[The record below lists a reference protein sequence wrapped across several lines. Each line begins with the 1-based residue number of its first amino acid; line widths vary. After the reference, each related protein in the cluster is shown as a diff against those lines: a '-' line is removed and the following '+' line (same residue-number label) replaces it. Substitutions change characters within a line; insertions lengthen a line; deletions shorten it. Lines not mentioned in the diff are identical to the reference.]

1 MSEPNNIDSETES
14 TPPRDVLIVPSDFFF
29 IELVEVPSALE
40 PGELEDFAELS
51 IEGFSPFPVEQLCSG
66 YLVSPDGDQILLYA
80 ALSDRLK
87 REGYADL
94 EEYTWVLPDFATLH
108 GARFPQTTKIHLIG
122 ETSATLLEQPSGE
135 GLPQNIVSTE
145 DAPVGAFQLRAITPT
160 LDEHGLPIFE
170 FEALTEAPDD
180 GHWSSLKPDEKT
192 LWQADIRPRDFK
204 AAERNT
210 RRTTALVTKIMGYA
224 ALFAVLLI
232 VLEGL
237 LYAGGFWLGAR
248 QAKVEAQL
256 SDVRRVE
263 DKQSLM
269 NKLEQVA
276 QNELRPIGILEAAN
290 DIRLELGNTGIEY
303 DEVAVEGTNRLT
315 IEGKANT
322 INELNKYTDSL
333 AKSGVFAL
341 VGDPKYITR
350 GGKTTFTV
358 TLDYTHQE
366 PAPTE
371 DTAEE
376 PEETPKAAG

>member
-1 MSEPNNIDSETES
+1 MSEPNYIDSETES

-51 IEGFSPFPVEQLCSG
+51 IESFAPFPLEQLCSG
-66 YLVSPDGDQILLYA
+66 YLVSPEGDQILLYA
-80 ALSDRLK
+80 ALGDRLK
-87 REGYADL
+87 REGFVDL

-108 GARFPQTTKIHLIG
+108 GARFPQATKIHLTG

-135 GLPQNIVSTE
+135 GLPQNIMPAE
-145 DAPVGAFQLRAITPT
+145 GAPVEAFQLRALTPT
-160 LDEHGLPIFE
+160 LDEHGLPVFE

-180 GHWSSLKPDEKT
+180 GHWSPLNPDEKI
-192 LWQADIRPRDFK
+192 LWQADIRPRNFK
-204 AAERNT
+204 TAERNT
-210 RRTTALVTKIMGYA
+210 RRTAALVTKIMGYA

-237 LYAGGFWLGAR
+237 LYGGGFWLGSR
-248 QAKVEAQL
+248 EAKVEAQL
-256 SDVRRVE
+256 FEVRRIE

-290 DIRLELGNTGIEY
+290 DIRLKLGNTGIEY
-303 DEVAVEGTNRLT
+303 DEVAVEGTNRIT

-333 AKSGVFAL
+333 GKSGAFAL

-366 PAPTE
+366 PTPAEAPT
-371 DTAEE
+371 EE